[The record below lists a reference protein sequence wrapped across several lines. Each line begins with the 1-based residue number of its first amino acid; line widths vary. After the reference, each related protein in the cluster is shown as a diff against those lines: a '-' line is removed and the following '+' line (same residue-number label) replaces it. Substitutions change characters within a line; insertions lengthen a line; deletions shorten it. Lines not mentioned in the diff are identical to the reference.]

1 MSVTPIGWVLIPL
14 GLVLLILRP
23 RWLFILTVF
32 FVPFSATAVINRGSG
47 DSASGISP
55 YLFFGFLMLL
65 RECVNLTRRF
75 RFRFARPLRRPL
87 YLLMGFVLVCLASL
101 IMPMLISGR
110 LQIMDRPT
118 IEYDLVPLQYSL
130 QTVNH
135 ALSLIFDAVVTAVI
149 AHRSLEVKQFYS
161 TLRIYFVSGIF
172 VCLWG
177 WMQFGCYLAGTPY
190 PAAVFNNNASPN
202 ALGYESVLES
212 LGVVRVSSVALEP
225 SFLSRVLVGMLA
237 ICVVAIYR
245 KTPIF
250 SRRLDYSV
258 LALIG
263 STIVIT
269 TASTGYVG
277 VAMLLVLL
285 PFLPSERR
293 TSKFFLVASGFIVL
307 AALAAIYFTVPAAA
321 DLLNSQLFNKAEAG
335 SVVERAVVI
344 SNDFQYFLDYPVLGI
359 GWDSAP
365 THDVIVGLLANC
377 GLCGLAAF
385 GLLIGGVTFAL
396 RKSSA
401 LSTSG
406 ERRGGPPALML
417 LTLVITCGVYII
429 SGGIELPDFWMILA
443 LSIAAVGV
451 GFNNSQAAC
460 AVGDRPTLER
470 YGDGTVPRF
479 PGVPTP
485 TL

>member
-14 GLVLLILRP
+14 GLVLFILRP
-23 RWLFILTVF
+23 RWLYILTVF

-47 DSASGISP
+47 DFASGISP

-65 RECVNLTRRF
+65 RECVNLALRF
-75 RFRFARPLRRPL
+75 GFRFARPLRRPL
-87 YLLMGFVLVCLASL
+87 YLLMSFVLVCLASL
-101 IMPMLISGR
+101 IMPMLIGGR
-110 LQIMDRPT
+110 LQVMDRPT
-118 IEYDLVPLQYSL
+118 IDYGLVPLQYSL

-149 AHRSLEVKQFYS
+149 AHRSLGVKQFNS
-161 TLRIYFVSGIF
+161 TLRIYFISGIF

-177 WMQFGCYLAGTPY
+177 WMQFGCYLAGTAY
-190 PAAVFNNNASPN
+190 PAFVFNNNASPG
-202 ALGYESVLES
+202 ALGYGSVLES

-250 SRRLDYSV
+250 NRRLDTLV
-258 LALIG
+258 LALLG
-263 STIVIT
+263 STIIIT

-277 VAMLLVLL
+277 VAMLLALL
-285 PFLPSERR
+285 PFLPAERR
-293 TSKFFLVASGFIVL
+293 RSRFALVASGLTVFAIL
-307 AALAAIYFTVPAAA
+307 AVTYFTIPAFA
-321 DLLNSQLFNKAEAG
+321 DLLNSQLFNKSEAG

-359 GWDSAP
+359 GWDCAP

-385 GLLIGGVTFAL
+385 GLLIGGLTFAL
-396 RKSSA
+396 RKSSTLTMTGA
-401 LSTSG
+401 Q
-406 ERRGGPPALML
+406 RGGPPALML
-417 LTLVITCGVYII
+417 LALTITCGVYII

-443 LSIAAVGV
+443 LSIAAVGI
-451 GFNNSQAAC
+451 GFNQAQTAGTR
-460 AVGDRPTLER
+460 AADTALDRHAAE
-470 YGDGTVPRF
+470 GVPRF
-479 PGVPTP
+479 HGLPDPAS
-485 TL
+485 